1 MKCFGMQETCSTIH
15 DHSGTYISFLS
26 FIHHIHA
33 YKYINHHILHEK
45 SLRLCINMNEGNE
58 TIDWYIS
65 ETAVFTISKS
75 NNNQDPLLKTQI
87 LN

>member
-1 MKCFGMQETCSTIH
+1 MTTVEHIFPSF
-15 DHSGTYISFLS
+15 SLYITFML
-26 FIHHIHA
+26 INTQ
-33 YKYINHHILHEK
+33 NHHILHEK

-65 ETAVFTISKS
+65 ENAVFTISKS